1 MVAKLELDPMSSHV
15 GSIINH
21 TPSIPPYYKEK
32 IQLHGKGVSG
42 LVEIF
47 EGASLRDSSSDLP
60 LTPNFLSK

>member
-1 MVAKLELDPMSSHV
+1 MVAKLEFDPMSSHV

-21 TPSIPPYYKEK
+21 TDSLPPYYEEK

-42 LVEIF
+42 LVGIF
-47 EGASLRDSSSDLP
+47 EGAALRDSSSDCP